1 MKVELVDISP
11 VRKKIAVEVPEEE
24 VSTVLKE
31 AYESLKAT
39 AEVEGFRK
47 GKVPVQILKQ
57 RFGADVLAE
66 AGSKLIQQTFP
77 KAVLETDIKPAS
89 RPEIEIKTL
98 NEGSPFIY
106 TAFLDVAPVIDVKGY
121 RELKLER
128 KPVEVTTE
136 EVEEALTHIR
146 ESRGEFK
153 KTEGPAKAGS
163 MVTIDFACTVDDK
176 PVEGGSAKGYAFR
189 IPEVDASGTPEMPG
203 ITEQGARYPEFD
215 EAAKG
220 LKVGEKASFSKSF
233 PSGFHDKN
241 FAGKVAVF
249 NLTVTGIK
257 HRDLPVLDDDFARA
271 LGCDGLS
278 DLRKKAGEEIEK
290 SKNRT
295 ETDRL
300 KGEAM
305 SQLIKENQFDVPEGM
320 AEKYYKMISGNVLE
334 GVRRGM
340 ANPRD
345 VNLTSD
351 EFKHRYKA
359 VAETQARGDII
370 LEAIAEKEK
379 VTATEEDMEK
389 AVADLAASRGQPVE
403 SIRAML
409 DKEGALMALGEG
421 IVKEKVFD
429 LILDEKRI
437 IIP

>member
-24 VSTVLKE
+24 LSTILKE
-31 AYESLKAT
+31 SYKSLKAT

-47 GKVPVQILKQ
+47 GKVPEQILKQ

-66 AGSKLIQQTFP
+66 AGSRLIQETFP

-89 RPEIEIKTL
+89 RPDIEIKTL

-106 TAFLDVAPVIDVKGY
+106 SAFLDVAPVIDVKGY
-121 RELKLER
+121 RELKIER

-136 EVEEALTHIR
+136 EVEEALAHIR
-146 ESRGEFK
+146 ESKGEFK
-153 KTEGPAKAGS
+153 ETEGPAMAGS
-163 MVTIDFACTVDDK
+163 MVTVDFACTVDDK
-176 PVEGGSAKGYAFR
+176 SVEGGSAKGYAFR
-189 IPEVDASGTPEMPG
+189 IPEGNAAGMPE
-203 ITEQGARYPEFD
+203 ISEQGARYPEF
-215 EAAKG
+215 EETAKG

-241 FAGKVAVF
+241 FAGKEVVF
-249 NLTVTGIK
+249 KVTVTGIK
-257 HRDLPVLDDDFARA
+257 HRDLPVLDDDFARD
-271 LGCDGLS
+271 LGCEGLS

-290 SKNRT
+290 SKKRT

-305 SQLIKENQFDVPEGM
+305 AQLIKQNQFDVPEGM
-320 AEKYYKMISGNVLE
+320 AESYFKRISGSVLE

-351 EFKHRYKA
+351 EFKYRYKA

-370 LEAIAEKEK
+370 LEAIAEKEN
-379 VTATEEDMEK
+379 VAATDEDVEK
-389 AVADLAASRGQPVE
+389 AIADLSASRGQPVDA
-403 SIRAML
+403 IRAML
-409 DKEGALMALGEG
+409 DKEGALLALKEG

-429 LILDEKRI
+429 LMLEEEEKKI